1 MSLVVNKRVNFD
13 YEILETVEAGLQL
26 FGFEVKSVRAGHM
39 QISASYAIIR
49 GGEAYLINAQ
59 ISSYQPNNELINYD
73 KERTRKLLLTRKEI
87 NYLDGKV
94 KERGLTIVP
103 LKVYNKD
110 GFIKISLGLA
120 KHKKKVDKR
129 STIKER
135 ETKRY
140 INRFLKNQS

>member
-129 STIKER
+129 TTIKER